1 MLQLVIV
8 LEDWAHS
15 RIGANAVAKG
25 LASCTFK
32 LKPDDVQARVREV
45 LDRTKTEVGDV
56 RHCTVEVT
64 QATEADELAT
74 LKLKL
79 QVAVVVG

>member
-1 MLQLVIV
+1 MIV

-15 RIGANAVAKG
+15 RIGANAVTKG
-25 LASCTFK
+25 SATCTFK
-32 LKPDDVQARVREV
+32 LKPADVQVRVREV
-45 LDRTKTEVGDV
+45 VDRTKTEVGEV

-64 QATEADELAT
+64 QPTEADELAT
-74 LKLKL
+74 LQLKL